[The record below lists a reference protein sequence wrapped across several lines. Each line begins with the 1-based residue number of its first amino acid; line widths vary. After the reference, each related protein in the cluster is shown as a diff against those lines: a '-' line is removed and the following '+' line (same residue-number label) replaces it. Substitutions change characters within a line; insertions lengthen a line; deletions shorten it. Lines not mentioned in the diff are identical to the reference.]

1 MFPENVSKLPSQF
14 QETEQMSVSDFK
26 NLKVILV
33 GSVAQAISVC
43 QVVTKL
49 PEWMGSC
56 HPANAEMGIKVN
68 SKKKIIKKL
77 FFIILQN

>member
-1 MFPENVSKLPSQF
+1 MFQNYHHNSRNRTNVCFWF
-14 QETEQMSVSDFK
+14 Q

-56 HPANAEMGIKVN
+56 HPANAEMGIRLIVKEN
-68 SKKKIIKKL
+68 
-77 FFIILQN
+77 N